1 MHDKNLH
8 IIVAPT
14 DLGYAEAI
22 AKFQVDM
29 AIESEGKGR
38 YVLGI
43 IDGKPVGSLMLTR
56 EWSDWSWPD
65 QKK

>member
-1 MHDKNLH
+1 VLQDEN
-8 IIVAPT
+8 
-14 DLGYAEAI
+14 
-22 AKFQVDM
+22 
-29 AIESEGKGR
+29 KGR